1 MTDAAVPQAQ
11 TPQSQADPIDFRNL
25 IWSALALAVMTGVI
39 VWDNLWAL
47 TFLHIFVGGLWT
59 GIDLF
64 MGFIVGPVLRSA
76 PFEARRSVM
85 LRLTPRTI
93 FVLPVLSIATGTT
106 GWYLAK
112 MLGYLDAPW
121 PAYGWVVA
129 ALAVVTILTIQGI
142 GFLLPTQ
149 IRVYL
154 ELRKENPD
162 QARIRRL
169 TGSYFYIVAA
179 QGVLQIVILVIMARF
194 RMGI

>member
-1 MTDAAVPQAQ
+1 
-11 TPQSQADPIDFRNL
+11 
-25 IWSALALAVMTGVI
+25 LAFAVMTGVI

-64 MGFIVGPVLRSA
+64 MGFVVGPVLRKS

-93 FVLPVLSIATGTT
+93 FLLPVLSIATGTT

-112 MLGYLDAPW
+112 SLGYLDAPW

-129 ALAVVTILTIQGI
+129 ALCVVTILTLQGV
-142 GFLLPTQ
+142 GLLLPTQ

-154 ELRKENPD
+154 ELRKQNPD
-162 QARIRRL
+162 QARIAWL

-179 QGVLQIVILVIMARF
+179 QGVLQVVILVIMARF

>member
-1 MTDAAVPQAQ
+1 LTDAAVPQTQ
-11 TPQSQADPIDFRNL
+11 TPQTQAAPIDFRNL
-25 IWSALALAVMTGVI
+25 IWVALAFAVMTGVI

-64 MGFIVGPVLRSA
+64 MGFIVGPVLRNS

-93 FVLPVLSIATGTT
+93 FVLPTLSTATSTT

-112 MLGYLDAPW
+112 SLGYLNAPW
-121 PAYGWVVA
+121 PAYGWVVG
-129 ALAVVTILTIQGI
+129 ALCVVTILTIQGL
-142 GFLLPTQ
+142 GLLLPTQ

-154 ELRKENPD
+154 ELRKQNPD
-162 QARIRRL
+162 QDRLRKL
-169 TGSYFYIVAA
+169 TGGYFYIIAV
-179 QGVLQIVILVIMARF
+179 QGVLQVVILVIMARF